1 MRKFLSRPGLVGAG
15 ALAATALT
23 LAACSSG
30 SSSTATSSTATSSTA
45 TSSTP
50 ASSSSASAG
59 GVVHLTI
66 TDWDNG
72 MPAVVAQWNKE
83 HPDIQVQLIK
93 PSGTG
98 YTLYNKLITDN
109 SAGTNPDISEIEY
122 QALPEMVANKVV
134 IPLDTYLPNISQTYS
149 AQVMNLVK
157 FQGSTYGVPQNICPM
172 VFFYRKDVFAKLGL
186 SAPTTWAQY
195 AADAAKI
202 HAANPKEY
210 LGNFDAADPE
220 WFAGLAQQAGANWWT
235 ASGNTWQVAIN
246 DAATQKVAS
255 YWQGLVN
262 SGVISPEPSWS
273 TQWLT
278 DMNKGNLVGWV
289 SAQWAP
295 NQFPTIAPSTS
306 GQWAAAALPAWTA
319 GDKTVGTW
327 GGEAEVVTAN
337 SKHPQQAA
345 EFISW
350 MNSSQEGLNL
360 LIKNVAV
367 FPAATFAQTSPA
379 LATPPSFMSDQPS
392 YNTLMASV
400 AQGVRNFQIWG
411 PNASV
416 TFSAYSDAFAS
427 ALQNHTSFA
436 AALNTVQNTTV
447 SSMKSTGFQVAG

>member
-1 MRKFLSRPGLVGAG
+1 VRSPLPRPGVVAAG
-15 ALAATALT
+15 ALAAAALT
-23 LAACSSG
+23 LTACSSG
-30 SSSTATSSTATSSTA
+30 SSSTAATSS
-45 TSSTP
+45 SP
-50 ASSSSASAG
+50 AG
-59 GVVHLTI
+59 QGQVVHLTI

-72 MPAVVAQWNKE
+72 MPTVVAAWNKA
-83 HPDIQVQLIK
+83 HPDVQVQLIK

-109 SAGTNPDISEIEY
+109 RAGTNPDISEIEY
-122 QALPEMVANKVV
+122 QALPEMVANHVA
-134 IPLDTYLPNISQTYS
+134 ISLDKYLPNLSQTYGS
-149 AQVMNLVK
+149 EIMSLVR
-157 FQGSTYGVPQNICPM
+157 FQGQTYGVPQNICPM
-172 VFFYRKDVFAKLGL
+172 VFFYRKDVFSRLGL
-186 SAPTTWAQY
+186 SAPATWAQY
-195 AADAAKI
+195 TADAAKI
-202 HAANPKEY
+202 HKANPKQY

-235 ASGNTWQVAIN
+235 ASGSSWQVSIN

-255 YWQGLVN
+255 YWQGLVK
-262 SGVISPEPSWS
+262 SGVINPEPSWS

-306 GQWAAAALPAWTA
+306 GQWVAAPLPAWTA

-327 GGEAEVVTAN
+327 GGEAEVVTSS

-367 FPAATFAQTSPA
+367 FPAATFARSSPA
-379 LATPPSFMSDQPS
+379 LATPPPFMSDQPQ
-392 YNTLMASV
+392 YNALMASV
-400 AQGVRNFQIWG
+400 AGGVRGFQIWG
-411 PNASV
+411 PDASV

-436 AALNTVQNTTV
+436 AALNKVQTTTLAD
-447 SSMKSTGFQVAG
+447 MKNAGFQVTG

>member
-1 MRKFLSRPGLVGAG
+1 VRILSRSGFVAAG
-15 ALAATALT
+15 AVAATALT
-23 LAACSSG
+23 VAACSSS
-30 SSSTATSSTATSSTA
+30 SSSTGASSGASSA
-45 TSSTP
+45 G
-50 ASSSSASAG
+50 SSSSASAAASSAG
-59 GVVHLTI
+59 SSGQVVHLTI

-72 MPAVVAQWNKE
+72 MPAVVAAWNAA
-83 HPDIQVQLIK
+83 HPNIQVQLIK

-109 SAGTNPDISEIEY
+109 KAGTNPDISEIEY
-122 QALPEMVANKVV
+122 QALPEMVAQKVA
-134 IPLDTYLPNISQTYS
+134 IPLDQYVPNMSQTYS
-149 AQVMNLVK
+149 SQIMNLVR
-157 FQGSTYGVPQNICPM
+157 FQGATYGVPQNVCPM
-172 VFFYRKDVFAKLGL
+172 VFFYRTDVFAKLGL

-195 AADAAKI
+195 AADAAKV
-202 HAANPKEY
+202 HQANPKQY
-210 LGNFDAADPE
+210 LGNFDAASPE

-235 ASGNTWQVAIN
+235 ASGNNWSVAIN

-278 DMNKGNLVGWV
+278 DMNKGTIVGWL

-295 NQFPTIAPSTS
+295 NQFPTIAPSTA
-306 GQWAAAALPAWTA
+306 GKWTAVALPAWTA

-327 GGEAEVVTAN
+327 GGESEIVTSS
-337 SKHPQQAA
+337 SKHPKEAA

-360 LIKNVAV
+360 LIKNVDV
-367 FPAATFAQTSPA
+367 FPAATFAQDSPA
-379 LATPPSFMSDQPS
+379 LQTPPPFMSTQPG
-392 YNTLMASV
+392 YNTLMASI

-416 TFSAYSDAFAS
+416 TFSSYSDSFAS
-427 ALQNHTSFA
+427 ALQNHTPFA
-436 AALNTVQNTTV
+436 TALNKVQTTTV
-447 SSMKSTGFQVAG
+447 SDMKNAGFQVTG

>member
-1 MRKFLSRPGLVGAG
+1 VRRFLSRPGLVAAG
-15 ALAATALT
+15 AVAATALT
-23 LAACSSG
+23 VAACSSS
-30 SSSTATSSTATSSTA
+30 SSSTSASSTGS
-45 TSSTP
+45 
-50 ASSSSASAG
+50 ASGSSSASSG
-59 GVVHLTI
+59 QVVHLTI

-134 IPLDTYLPNISQTYS
+134 IPLNKYLPSISQSYS
-149 AQVMNLVK
+149 SQVLNLVNL
-157 FQGSTYGVPQNICPM
+157 QGSTYGVPQNVCPM

-202 HAANPKEY
+202 HKANPKEY

-220 WFAGLAQQAGANWWT
+220 WFAGLAQQAGASWWT
-235 ASGNTWQVAIN
+235 ASGSTWTVAIN

-278 DMNKGNLVGWV
+278 DMNKGNIVGWV

-345 EFISW
+345 EFINW
-350 MNSSQEGLNL
+350 MNNSQEGLNL
-360 LIKNVAV
+360 LIKNVDV
-367 FPAATFAQTSPA
+367 FPAATFAQDSPA
-379 LATPPSFMSDQPS
+379 LQTPPPFMSTQPT

-436 AALNTVQNTTV
+436 SALNKVQTTTV
-447 SSMKSTGFQVAG
+447 SNMKSTGFQVAG

>member
-1 MRKFLSRPGLVGAG
+1 MKRFRSRPGLAAAG

-30 SSSTATSSTATSSTA
+30 SSSTATSSTT
-45 TSSTP
+45 
-50 ASSSSASAG
+50 G
-59 GVVHLTI
+59 QGQVVHLTI

-72 MPAVVAQWNKE
+72 MPAVVATWNKE

-109 SAGTNPDISEIEY
+109 RAGTNPDISEIEY
-122 QALPEMVANKVV
+122 QALPEMAANHVA
-134 IPLDTYLPNISQTYS
+134 ISLDKYLPNLSQTYS
-149 AQVMNLVK
+149 PAIMSLVR
-157 FQGSTYGVPQNICPM
+157 FQDQTYGVPQNICPM
-172 VFFYRKDVFAKLGL
+172 VFFYRKDVFARLGL

-195 AADAAKI
+195 TAAAQKI
-202 HAANPKEY
+202 HKANPKQY

-235 ASGNTWQVAIN
+235 ASGSTWQVAIN
-246 DAATQKVAS
+246 DSATQQVAS

-262 SGVISPEPSWS
+262 SGGISPEPSWS

-278 DMNKGNLVGWV
+278 DMNKGNLVGWL

-295 NQFPTIAPSTS
+295 NQFPTIAPSTA
-306 GQWAAAALPAWTA
+306 GQWVAAPLPAWTA
-319 GDKTVGTW
+319 GSKTVGTW
-327 GGEAEVVTAN
+327 GGEAEVVTSN

-367 FPAATFAQTSPA
+367 FPAATFARTSPA
-379 LATPPSFMSDQPS
+379 LQTPPSFMSDQPG
-392 YNTLMASV
+392 YNALMASV
-400 AQGVRNFQIWG
+400 AQGVRGFQIWG
-411 PNASV
+411 PDASV
-416 TFSAYSDAFAS
+416 TFSSYSDAFAS

-436 AALNTVQNTTV
+436 NALVAVQNATV
-447 SSMKSTGFQVAG
+447 SDMKNAGFQVTG

>member
-1 MRKFLSRPGLVGAG
+1 VRRFLSRPGLAAAG
-15 ALAATALT
+15 ALAAAGLT

-30 SSSTATSSTATSSTA
+30 SSSTAASSTATSSA
-45 TSSTP
+45 ASST
-50 ASSSSASAG
+50 AG
-59 GVVHLTI
+59 QGQVVHLTI

-72 MPAVVAQWNKE
+72 MPAVVAAWNSA

-109 SAGTNPDISEIEY
+109 RAGTNPDISEIEY
-122 QALPEMVANKVV
+122 QALPEMITNHVAISLNK
-134 IPLDTYLPNISQTYS
+134 YLPNLSQTYS
-149 AQVMNLVK
+149 PAIMSLVQ
-157 FQGSTYGVPQNICPM
+157 FQGQAYGVPQNICPM

-202 HAANPKEY
+202 HKANPKEY

-235 ASGNTWQVAIN
+235 ASGNTWQVGIN
-246 DAATQKVAS
+246 DAATQQVAS

-262 SGVISPEPSWS
+262 SKVISPEPSWS
-273 TQWLT
+273 PQWLT

-295 NQFPTIAPSTS
+295 NQFPSIAPSTA
-306 GQWAAAALPAWTA
+306 GQWVAAPLPAWTA
-319 GDKTVGTW
+319 GSKAVGTW
-327 GGEAEVVTAN
+327 GGEAEVVTSS

-367 FPAATFAQTSPA
+367 FPAATFARSSSA
-379 LATPPSFMSDQPS
+379 LLTPPTFMSDQPG
-392 YNTLMASV
+392 YNALMASV
-400 AQGVRNFQIWG
+400 SKSVRGFQIWG
-411 PNASV
+411 PDASV
-416 TFSAYSDAFAS
+416 TFSSYSDAFAS
-427 ALQNHTSFA
+427 ALQNHTTFA
-436 AALNTVQNTTV
+436 NALSTVQNATV
-447 SSMKSTGFQVAG
+447 SDMKNAGFQVTG

>member
-1 MRKFLSRPGLVGAG
+1 MRSPLSRRAAVAAG
-15 ALAATALT
+15 AAAVAALT
-23 LAACSSG
+23 VAACSSG
-30 SSSTATSSTATSSTA
+30 SSSSSSTTSSTSS
-45 TSSTP
+45 
-50 ASSSSASAG
+50 ASSSSSAAG
-59 GVVHLTI
+59 NGQVVHLTI

-72 MPAVVAQWNKE
+72 MPAVVSAWNQS

-109 SAGTNPDISEIEY
+109 RAGTNPDISEIEY
-122 QALPEMVANKVV
+122 QALPEMVANHVAISLNKYV
-134 IPLDTYLPNISQTYS
+134 PTLSQTYGP
-149 AQVMNLVK
+149 AVMSLVQ
-157 FQGSTYGVPQNICPM
+157 FQGQTYGVPQNICPM
-172 VFFYRKDVFAKLGL
+172 VFFYRKDVFDKLGL

-202 HAANPKEY
+202 HKANPKQY

-235 ASGNTWQVAIN
+235 ASGNSWTVAIN

-262 SGVISPEPSWS
+262 DGTISPEPSWS

-278 DMNKGNLVGWV
+278 DMNKGNLVGWT

-306 GQWAAAALPAWTA
+306 GQWVAAPLPAWTA
-319 GDKTVGTW
+319 GSKTVGTW
-327 GGEAEVVTAN
+327 GGEAEIVTSS

-350 MNSSQEGLNL
+350 MNSSQQGLNL
-360 LIKNVAV
+360 LIKNVDV
-367 FPAATFAQTSPA
+367 FPAATFAQSSPE
-379 LATPPSFMSDQPS
+379 LKTPPPFMSDQS
-392 YNTLMASV
+392 AYNSLMATV
-400 AQGVRNFQIWG
+400 AQGVRGFQIWG
-411 PNASV
+411 PDASV
-416 TFSAYSDAFAS
+416 TFSSYSDAFAS

-436 AALNTVQNTTV
+436 AALNKVQSTTV
-447 SSMKSTGFQVAG
+447 SDMKNAGFQVTG